1 MFPWARGKMFPIPAI
16 IPQNG
21 ENCNDSRFKSG
32 SGAIWER
39 SERIDTERFERIDR
53 SLVIE
58 GPRCYNRKNYSF
70 QERPA
75 ERPCSLQKCAGTREY
90 QLRGWIMKKLTE
102 LLNGIDYKVLLGSE
116 DVEISGI
123 VNDSRKVKAGSL
135 FLCIRGAVADGHK
148 YAAEVAKKGAKVL
161 VVEEP
166 VELPDPEKDSITVL
180 QVPRKRARRCLWWR
194 SRWSFRIRRRIPLRC
209 FRSLTRASPW
219 RALPAPGTI
228 IRPGR

>member
-1 MFPWARGKMFPIPAI
+1 
-16 IPQNG
+16 
-21 ENCNDSRFKSG
+21 
-32 SGAIWER
+32 
-39 SERIDTERFERIDR
+39 
-53 SLVIE
+53 
-58 GPRCYNRKNYSF
+58 
-70 QERPA
+70 
-75 ERPCSLQKCAGTREY
+75 
-90 QLRGWIMKKLTE
+90 MKKLTE

-180 QVPRKRARRCLWWR
+180 QVPDTRIAMARLACAWYGHPSRKMKMIGVTGQHDAGVAD
-194 SRWSFRIRRRIPLRC
+194 SAGIPRED
-209 FRSLTRASPW
+209 
-219 RALPAPGTI
+219 G
-228 IRPGR
+228 